1 MTKFSVSY
9 NVFDGVELLEDS
21 INHIRSV
28 VDHISIVFQ
37 TRSYWGNELTSKE
50 IEIVQD
56 LYDRKLVDDLYMFEN
71 DNTIAIHQNQL
82 NKRNLGI
89 ELAKQAGCTH
99 FMTVD
104 CDEFYVTSEFQML
117 VDYHRENPEHVSYL
131 PLIAYY
137 KDTKYMINPVNY
149 MDGDLYVSGFF
160 PVKYNLI
167 MNFPLNIK
175 VDPTR
180 KVGLQDLS
188 LLKLFRKF
196 EIKMHHLSYVRADIF
211 QKVNNAPSKLRY
223 GDKPEFFKQIVDCYN
238 NFEINRVAISADN
251 KQYEIIEVEPV
262 ITINN
267 YYNLIGSEDEK

>member
-1 MTKFSVSY
+1 MSRFSVSY

-21 INHIRSV
+21 INHIRGV

-37 TRSYWGNELTSKE
+37 SRSYWGNQLSQKE
-50 IEIVQD
+50 IDIVYD
-56 LYDRKLVDDLYMFEN
+56 LKEKGLVDDLEIYEN
-71 DNTIAIHQNQL
+71 NNKIPIHQNQL

-89 ELAKQAGCTH
+89 QLAKLNGCTH
-99 FMTVD
+99 YMTVD

-117 VDYHRENPEHVSYL
+117 VDYHKENPEHISYL

-137 KDTKYMINPVNY
+137 KDTKYMINPVGY

-160 PVKYNLI
+160 PVKYGLI
-167 MNFPLNIK
+167 MNYPLNIK

-180 KVGLQDLS
+180 KVGIKDVS

-223 GDKPEFFKQIVDCYN
+223 GDRPDFFNQIVDCYN
-238 NFEINRVAISADN
+238 NYEIDGVALSADR
-251 KQYEIIEVEPV
+251 KQYEIIEVEPEV
-262 ITINN
+262 KLDN
-267 YYNLIGSEDEK
+267 YYDLI